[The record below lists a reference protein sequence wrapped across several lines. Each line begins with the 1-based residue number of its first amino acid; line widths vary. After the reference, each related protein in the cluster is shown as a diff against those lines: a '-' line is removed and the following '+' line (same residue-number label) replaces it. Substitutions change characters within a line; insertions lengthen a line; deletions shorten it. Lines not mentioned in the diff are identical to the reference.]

1 MFMQEIVC
9 FVDKF
14 APSSEDAMQEDQ
26 GTPFMYK
33 HKMNLL
39 PKVARTKMQ

>member
-9 FVDKF
+9 FMDKF
-14 APSSEDAMQEDQ
+14 APTEDDVQEDQ
-26 GTPFMYK
+26 GTPFMCK

-39 PKVARTKMQ
+39 PKLARTKMQ